1 MNCNYEQNIVE
12 IKHEYTT
19 FLTNILTPFIYEG
32 IKSVYTFSLGI
43 HKEYVERGKYDS
55 EIKSPGV
62 LKIFQLSLKE
72 IPILNNNSIE
82 IEANRI
88 KSGSKCASWFDSLVK
103 ATFKSYIVVLS
114 FTNPRKCPEIL
125 KENHHDKIEIR
136 DFIHKCYIESARMI
150 YNNPELFWHE
160 YPTLEIK
167 RNQRETFEII
177 KQAIQEA
184 IRKLLPMELILKE
197 YLDGEYLDDD
207 VNNPLHESKYTNIK
221 ELIDRDMYGKQN
233 QNFERSKHDYSSTT
247 RDSRSSASE
256 TEQSSEVST
265 SDDDSGSNS
274 DTSRSSHR
282 QTTDDHENTKI
293 FLKDIESQLH
303 IIDNTMNTV
312 KNVKQM
318 PSQPDIPKNNNGPD
332 KNLVSLFEKI
342 QKTSENKN
350 DEKHESDKHDSV
362 KKSDDKNVN
371 KNVNKNVDKVIENN
385 IELPKNMPV
394 IPNPLEMELQNG
406 GKLKEY
412 DPNEFNKPKKLKKN
426 ERLLLDEIELQI
438 NNKLQ

>member
-1 MNCNYEQNIVE
+1 MNYNYGQNIVE

-32 IKSVYTFSLGI
+32 IKSVYTFALGI

-88 KSGSKCASWFDSLVK
+88 KSGSKCASWFDSLVR
-103 ATFKSYIVVLS
+103 ATFMSYIKVLT
-114 FTNPRKCPEIL
+114 FTHPGKRAEIL
-125 KENHHDKIEIR
+125 KENHHEKIEIR
-136 DFIHKCYIESARMI
+136 DFIHKCYIESAMMI
-150 YNNPELFWHE
+150 YNYPELFSHE

-167 RNQRETFEII
+167 RNQRETFKLI
-177 KQAIQEA
+177 KKSIKMAIK
-184 IRKLLPMELILKE
+184 KLLPMEMILKE

-207 VNNPLHESKYTNIK
+207 MNEQLNESKYTNIK
-221 ELIDRDMYGKQN
+221 NLVDRDMYGKQN
-233 QNFERSKHDYSSTT
+233 QNADGSRPDYSSTT
-247 RDSRSSASE
+247 RGSRSSGSGS
-256 TEQSSEVST
+256 SSEV
-265 SDDDSGSNS
+265 DDSSSEGSESGSSNS
-274 DTSRSSHR
+274 YSSRSNHGH
-282 QTTDDHENTKI
+282 TTDDHQNTNI
-293 FLKDIESQLH
+293 FLKEIESQLH
-303 IIDNTMNTV
+303 VIDNTMNTV

-318 PSQPDIPKNNNGPD
+318 PTQPDIPKNENKNNND
-332 KNLVSLFEKI
+332 KNLVNLFEKI
-342 QKTSENKN
+342 QRTSENN
-350 DEKHESDKHDSV
+350 NVQKHSSEHKQSE
-362 KKSDDKNVN
+362 KKSDVKDVN
-371 KNVNKNVDKVIENN
+371 KIIENN
-385 IELPKNMPV
+385 IDVPKNIPAL
-394 IPNPLEMELQNG
+394 PNPLEMELQNG